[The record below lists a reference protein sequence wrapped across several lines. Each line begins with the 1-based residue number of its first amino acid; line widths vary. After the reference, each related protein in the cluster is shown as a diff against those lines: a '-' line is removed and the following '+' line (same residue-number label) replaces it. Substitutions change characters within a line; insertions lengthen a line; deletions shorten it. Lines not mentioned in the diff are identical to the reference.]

1 MDTRHPE
8 TLSKTAIE
16 SFDVY
21 ILAALPGVPAS
32 ALRTSHEI
40 SQINPTI
47 FQIFAVAVTT
57 TTMENHTTDTP
68 VIRETT
74 VVIRDT
80 SPLVSVQD
88 LHFVKFIPKRDKIV
102 IGRVKGFQ
110 LVVSRDLFGE
120 GSGEEKESGGTT
132 LNSPVKVVYCEADTV
147 LDPMHPLFALLKNK
161 TDGLCRTVEE
171 SKYGIRSCGAAFPL
185 SVLRF
190 YKIDPATI
198 EPNEDLTLRVFARKY
213 IKPTDELVFRPPKDA
228 VGDDTTTKFPKD
240 IVPKTD
246 EPRINADEKLWA
258 EAFSRVAAG
267 EIPVITLKLD
277 GTSMTVTGEAQPRVC
292 GRNFVLNR
300 ADNKANAHYFQAV
313 DALGVCQKLAKTGI
327 ALQGEVMG
335 PKIQNNCLGL
345 EKVTWYVFNGY
356 RDGKYI
362 PHAELERLCKDWGF
376 PMVPRVKI
384 DPEDLPK
391 TLEDWEKLATAQV
404 YPGGGEENPN
414 PAEGIVVKFDGE
426 KLPRLSFKVL
436 STRYKLEG
444 VGVGTARKKN
454 PARKRKPAA

>member
-1 MDTRHPE
+1 VTAKFISPEIKFQTSFFIMEETR
-8 TLSKTAIE
+8 
-16 SFDVY
+16 
-21 ILAALPGVPAS
+21 
-32 ALRTSHEI
+32 
-40 SQINPTI
+40 
-47 FQIFAVAVTT
+47 
-57 TTMENHTTDTP
+57 DTP
-68 VIRETT
+68 IRE
-74 VVIRDT
+74 T

-88 LHFVKFIPKRDKIV
+88 LHFVKFIPKRNKIV

-120 GSGEEKESGGTT
+120 GDYPSPH
-132 LNSPVKVVYCEADTV
+132 PVKVVYCEADTV
-147 LDPMHPLFALLKNK
+147 LDPMHPLFVLLKNK

-171 SKYGIRSCGAAFPL
+171 TKYGIRSCGAAFPL

-190 YKIDPATI
+190 YKIDPATVK
-198 EPNEDLTLRVFARKY
+198 PNEDLTLRVFARKY
-213 IKPTDELVFRPPKDA
+213 IKPADELIFRPPNDA
-228 VGDDTTTKFPKD
+228 GGDNTTTQFPKD

-246 EPRINADEKLWA
+246 EPRINADEKLWE
-258 EAFSRVAAG
+258 EAQARVAAG

-327 ALQGEVMG
+327 ALQGEAMG

-345 EKVTWYVFNGY
+345 EKPTWYVFNGY

-362 PHAELERLCKDWGF
+362 PYAELERLCEDWGF

-384 DPEDLPK
+384 DPTDLPK

-404 YPGGGEENPN
+404 YPGGGGSENPN
-414 PAEGIVVKFDGE
+414 PAEGIVVKFEGE

-444 VGVGTARKKN
+444 VGVGTARK
-454 PARKRKPAA
+454 RKPAATRVY